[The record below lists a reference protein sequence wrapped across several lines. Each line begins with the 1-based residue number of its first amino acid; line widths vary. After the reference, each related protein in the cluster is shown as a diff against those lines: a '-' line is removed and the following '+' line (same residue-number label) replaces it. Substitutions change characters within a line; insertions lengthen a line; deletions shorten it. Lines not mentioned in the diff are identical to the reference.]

1 MTQHDATSK
10 VAIVTGGATG
20 IGEAVVTALTD
31 AGWHIWALGRRRSAL
46 EALEAATGAR
56 GLVCDVSQ
64 ADAVN
69 TAVAQVLESEGRLDG
84 LVLNAGIMVEGTIGE
99 TSAEQWDEAISVNL
113 TGAYLVAHA
122 CLEALSAS
130 QGAVVSVSSVAGL
143 RAAGG
148 AAAYSISKAGL
159 LMLSHSIAVDYG
171 PVGVRSNA
179 VCPGWTRSEMA
190 DGEMAAFAEM
200 AGSDVE
206 SAYEEVTRLVPQR
219 RPGSSAEVAQ
229 AIVWLLSVA
238 ASYVNGAT
246 LSVDGG
252 LGVIDAGTTAYG
264 FRVTP
269 RG

>member
-1 MTQHDATSK
+1 
-10 VAIVTGGATG
+10 
-20 IGEAVVTALTD
+20 
-31 AGWHIWALGRRRSAL
+31 
-46 EALEAATGAR
+46 
-56 GLVCDVSQ
+56 
-64 ADAVN
+64 
-69 TAVAQVLESEGRLDG
+69 
-84 LVLNAGIMVEGTIGE
+84 
-99 TSAEQWDEAISVNL
+99 
-113 TGAYLVAHA
+113 
-122 CLEALSAS
+122 
-130 QGAVVSVSSVAGL
+130 
-143 RAAGG
+143 
-148 AAAYSISKAGL
+148 
-159 LMLSHSIAVDYG
+159 
-171 PVGVRSNA
+171 
-179 VCPGWTRSEMA
+179 MA

-229 AIVWLLSVA
+229 AIVWLLSDA